1 MILRLIAE
9 ETELRE
15 VKSCARIHIARKR
28 QSWYLNARFLSSLNH
43 TIYHFGLAH
52 IILAS
57 CSLSP
62 CPVIHDLRMCANPK
76 SAAIMLTV
84 IQSGE
89 GSILLD
95 PHQIGNDVK
104 LHDSEHAE
112 ALWPLQLSPQET
124 HQVLGYL
131 LSFLWVAENAS
142 KNRSVPSSPRRGLQ
156 PKNVSPSFPKHRHH
170 FLARSPSLPNQQ
182 LPKEW
187 PFSHL
192 ENRLPS
198 GKGRGVSLDSR
209 KETFLMNCGK
219 NCSFK
224 ASWMQEEG
232 AGLWPSLLPPQEQL
246 KGTRYVK
253 VLCKLHIPGTITCLC
268 TCFCIFKTAASR
280 RDDFSCDTSGNTD
293 FPTTETRGVFLSDS
307 SCVEIRPLQK
317 RNSEAALM
325 PAKMGYRCW
334 QESKWISTSPQ
345 SEKRAFVSHGRHS
358 QLSLWHWVNLELFSR
373 QRQACQLPAR
383 DMWCLSSIEHVV
395 MLGALSVLLFYS
407 CTHLFSK
414 YLIITPRAAYFV

>member
-1 MILRLIAE
+1 MCPDSYCQEEAELIPKCKVPFIVEPYNLPLRVSTHHPGLLFSE
-9 ETELRE
+9 S
-15 VKSCARIHIARKR
+15 VSSH
-28 QSWYLNARFLSSLNH
+28 SWFADVCQPQVRCH
-43 TIYHFGLAH
+43 HAH
-52 IILAS
+52 
-57 CSLSP
+57 C
-62 CPVIHDLRMCANPK
+62 D
-76 SAAIMLTV
+76 
-84 IQSGE
+84 QSGE

-198 GKGRGVSLDSR
+198 GEGRGESLDSR

-224 ASWMQEEG
+224 ASW
-232 AGLWPSLLPPQEQL
+232 LP
-246 KGTRYVK
+246 G
-253 VLCKLHIPGTITCLC
+253 
-268 TCFCIFKTAASR
+268 R
-280 RDDFSCDTSGNTD
+280 RCG
-293 FPTTETRGVFLSDS
+293 
-307 SCVEIRPLQK
+307 PL
-317 RNSEAALM
+317 A
-325 PAKMGYRCW
+325 
-334 QESKWISTSPQ
+334 
-345 SEKRAFVSHGRHS
+345 
-358 QLSLWHWVNLELFSR
+358 
-373 QRQACQLPAR
+373 
-383 DMWCLSSIEHVV
+383 
-395 MLGALSVLLFYS
+395 
-407 CTHLFSK
+407 
-414 YLIITPRAAYFV
+414 